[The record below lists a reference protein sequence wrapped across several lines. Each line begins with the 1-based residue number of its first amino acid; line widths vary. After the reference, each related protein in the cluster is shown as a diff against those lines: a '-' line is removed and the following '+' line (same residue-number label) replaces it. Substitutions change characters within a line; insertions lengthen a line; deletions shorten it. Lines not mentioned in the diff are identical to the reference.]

1 MAKQNEADKMQKI
14 VSLCKRRGIIFQG
27 SEIYGGIANTWD
39 YGPIGVELKDNIKN
53 FWWKYFVHQRED
65 IVGLDAA
72 IFMNPKVWEASGH
85 VGGFSDP
92 LMDCKKCQKRLRAD
106 KLVEEYQEKKK
117 DKELPKNWAGEKT
130 PPKDLLN
137 YIVKKKIKCPECGGM
152 DFTEI
157 RNFNLMFK
165 THQGVTEDSGS
176 VVYLR
181 PETAQGIFVNFKSI
195 LGSLHLRL
203 PFGVAQIGKAFRNEI
218 TPGNFIFRTREFEQM
233 EIEYFVPEKLWKKK
247 YEELK
252 KLSWNFFKQ
261 LGVKDKNMRW
271 RQHSKDELS
280 HYSSLTNDI
289 EYKFPWGWGEL
300 EGFAY
305 RTDFDLK
312 NHAKFSGQDLT
323 YTDPETGGKFI
334 PHCLEPSFGADRTV
348 LTVLLDAYTEEKVKG
363 ETRVVLK
370 IDKAIAPIKIAV
382 LPLLRKKELITPAM
396 KIFNELKLDFM
407 VQYDETQSIGKR
419 YRRQDEIGTPYCVTV
434 DFDTLKDKAVTVRDR
449 DSMRQERIKIIKLK
463 EYFDKK
469 F

>member
-203 PFGVAQIGKAFRNEI
+203 PFGMAQICKAFRNEI
-218 TPGNFIFRTREFEQM
+218 TQGNFIFRTREFEQM

>member
-1 MAKQNEADKMQKI
+1 MAQKKDDLMQKI
-14 VSLCKRRGIIFQG
+14 VSLCKRRGIIFQS

-39 YGPIGVELKDNIKN
+39 YGPIGIELKNNIKS

-92 LMDCKKCQKRLRAD
+92 LMDCKKCKKRLRAD
-106 KLVEEYQEKKK
+106 KLIEEYQETEK
-117 DKELPKNWAGEKT
+117 DDEVPKNWAGEKT
-130 PPKDLLN
+130 PSKDLLD
-137 YIVKKKIKCPECGGM
+137 YIFKKKITCPECGGA

-157 RNFNLMFK
+157 RSFNLMFK

-181 PETAQGIFVNFKSI
+181 PETAQGIFVNFKNI
-195 LGSLHLRL
+195 LDSLHLRL

-218 TPGNFIFRTREFEQM
+218 TPGNFTFRTREFEQM
-233 EIEYFVPEKLWKKK
+233 EIEYFLPEELWKKK

-252 KLSWNFFKQ
+252 ELSWKFFQK
-261 LGVKDKNMRW
+261 LGINEKNMRW
-271 RQHSKDELS
+271 REHSKEELS
-280 HYSSLTNDI
+280 HYSSMTNDI

-312 NHAKFSGQDLT
+312 NHTKFSGADLS
-323 YTDPETGGKFI
+323 YLDPETGKRFI

-348 LTVLLDAYTEEKVKG
+348 LTVLLDAYTEEEVKG

-370 IDKAIAPIKIAV
+370 INKDIAPIKIAV
-382 LPLLRKKELITPAM
+382 LPLLRKKELIDPAM
-396 KIFNELKLDFM
+396 KIFNELKQNFM

-419 YRRQDEIGTPYCVTV
+419 YRRQDEIGTPYCVTI
-434 DFDTLKDKAVTVRDR
+434 DFDTLEDKAVTVRDR
-449 DSMRQERIKIIKLK
+449 DTMKQERIKIPELK
-463 EYFDKK
+463 EYFTKK